1 MKIRS
6 VIVDDEANCRDNL
19 KMIIDD
25 YCPEIEVVGVATSA
39 DEARKYIT
47 QEHPDL
53 VFLDIKMPK
62 EDGFQL
68 LQSIPDRDFS
78 VVFTTAYNEYALQ
91 AFKADAVD
99 YIEKP
104 IGIDE
109 LKSAVKKVIRQN
121 PNLSLEHSAT
131 VENTVEKKTVFH
143 DNDKISLATRD
154 GFTVVRNEEIIHLEA
169 SDNYTM
175 IYMTDN
181 RKFLSCKNIKVY
193 EESLNPNVF
202 FRIHKSHII
211 NVANHLKSFSR
222 HDGNMVQLSNGKQV
236 PVARRKLTDFM
247 ERINKIG

>member
-6 VIVDDEANCRDNL
+6 LIVDDEANCRENL

-25 YCPEIEVVGVATSA
+25 YCPELEIVGVADSA
-39 DEARKYIT
+39 AAARKMIGN
-47 QEHPDL
+47 EAPDL
-53 VFLDIKMPK
+53 VFLDIKMPN
-62 EDGFQL
+62 EDGFQFL
-68 LQSIPDRDFS
+68 NSFDERKFS

-104 IGIDE
+104 IGLEE
-109 LKSAVKKVIRQN
+109 LKSAVKKVIRLN
-121 PNLSLEHSAT
+121 PTLSLELSAT
-131 VENTVEKKTVFH
+131 VENTADKKIAYK

-154 GFTVVRNEEIIHLEA
+154 GFTVVKNEEIIHLEA

-193 EESLNPNVF
+193 EESLNPGVF
-202 FRIHKSHII
+202 YRIHKSHIV
-211 NVANHLKSFSR
+211 NVSNHLKSFSR
-222 HDGNMVQLSNGKQV
+222 NDGNMVLLSNGKQV
-236 PVARRKLTDFM
+236 PVARRKLADFM